1 MMGQPPKKPLFMPPL
16 KSYRRVMLGRKS
28 MHAPECFAGNFI
40 GAGFG
45 INEDL
50 AGRLPDSWREFNK
63 EFVPKWLALHPGK
76 SKISAGLSCGA
87 LWVVCKGLKAGD
99 VVLCPDGAGKYRVG
113 EIAGDYQYA
122 PGGNLPHRRPVRW
135 LDVSIPRESMSEALQ
150 NSTGSIGTVSDVSG
164 HSEEIERLIGSAAPP
179 SIVATDTTIED
190 PVAFAMEAHLEDFLV
205 ANWEQMAFG
214 KTFTIFE
221 EEGEPVGKQYET
233 DAGRIDI
240 LAVSKDKTR
249 LLVIEL
255 KRGRTSD
262 VVVGQLLRYMGY
274 VKEQLAEPEQ
284 SVEGV
289 IIGLEDDQKLRWA
302 IAPVPSI
309 KFFRYQVNFRLIEA

>member
-1 MMGQPPKKPLFMPPL
+1 MPPS

-28 MHAPECFAGNFI
+28 VHAQECFAGNFI

-50 AGRLPDSWREFNK
+50 AGHLPDSWRDFNRA
-63 EFVPKWLALHPGK
+63 FVPKWMALHPNK

-87 LWVVCKGLKAGD
+87 LWVVSKGLKTGD
-99 VVLCPDGAGKYRVG
+99 TVLCPDGAGSYRVG
-113 EIAGDYQYA
+113 EIAGDYQYV

-135 LDVSIPRESMSEALQ
+135 LDVLIPRDSMSEALR
-150 NSTGSIGTVSDVSG
+150 NSTGSIGTVSEVTAYAD
-164 HSEEIERLIGSAAPP
+164 EIERLIAVTAAPR
-179 SIVATDTTIED
+179 IVATDSTIED
-190 PVAFAMEAHLEDFLV
+190 PIAFAMESHLEHFLV
-205 ANWEQMAFG
+205 ANWGQTEFG
-214 KTFTIFE
+214 QAFTIFE
-221 EEGEPVGKQYET
+221 EDGEQVGKQYET

-240 LAVSKDKTR
+240 LAVSKDRKR

-274 VKEQLAEPEQ
+274 VKEELAEPEQ
-284 SVEGV
+284 TVEGV
-289 IIGLEDDQKLRWA
+289 VIGLEDDQKLRWA
-302 IAPVPSI
+302 IAPVPTVT
-309 KFFRYQVNFRLIEA
+309 FYRYQITFKLIRG